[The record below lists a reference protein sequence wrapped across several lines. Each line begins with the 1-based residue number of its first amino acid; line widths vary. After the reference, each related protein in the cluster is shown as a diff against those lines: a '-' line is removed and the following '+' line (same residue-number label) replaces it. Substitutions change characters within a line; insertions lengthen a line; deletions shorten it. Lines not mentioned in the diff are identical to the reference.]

1 VSPIV
6 IAPSPLEVTEMIV
19 PVGTPTPDLYRIK
32 GQLTNTYN
40 NLDGFERKHREIR
53 LRRNFR
59 FDLENDTIVHPSR
72 LFATL

>member
-32 GQLTNTYN
+32 GQLTNT
-40 NLDGFERKHREIR
+40 
-53 LRRNFR
+53 
-59 FDLENDTIVHPSR
+59 
-72 LFATL
+72 